1 MSCNLMF
8 SSLVTLVSGSTTPE
22 IQNQISLG
30 PELAD

>member
-8 SSLVTLVSGSTTPE
+8 SSLVLLAPGNTTPE

-30 PELAD
+30 PEFAD

>member
-8 SSLVTLVSGSTTPE
+8 SSLVPFVPGNTTPE